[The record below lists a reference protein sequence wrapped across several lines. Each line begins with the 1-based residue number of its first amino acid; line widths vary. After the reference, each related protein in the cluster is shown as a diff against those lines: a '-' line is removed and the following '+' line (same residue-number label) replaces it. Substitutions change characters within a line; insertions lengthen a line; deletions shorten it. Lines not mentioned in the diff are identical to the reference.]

1 MGALPKKEYCA
12 ASKHEF
18 SAEGERERKKDY
30 EFS

>member
-18 SAEGERERKKDY
+18 SAEGEREREEKGLRI
-30 EFS
+30 